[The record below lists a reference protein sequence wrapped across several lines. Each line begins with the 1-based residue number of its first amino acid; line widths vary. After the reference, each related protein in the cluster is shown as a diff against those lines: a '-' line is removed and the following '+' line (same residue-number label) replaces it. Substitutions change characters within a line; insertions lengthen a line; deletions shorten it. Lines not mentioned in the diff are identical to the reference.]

1 MKCISWSQC
10 FKCFFSPWW
19 CSPRPSLHTPPSPF
33 SLLLTNGAQ
42 YASFEYSTSSPKS
55 AEFDAFFPE
64 SEPIFSPLVTINAR
78 VITTPPHLTDEVVF
92 WVMNIFFFFFSLFL
106 KADFEDLKSTELSS
120 KTLLVCFGCFCGLQ
134 IGLCFSVFLG
144 VVVILWSYSC
154 EVWKYVRLHPGERS
168 WLKRLFFTMQTI
180 FRSAT
185 GASAFASTRMLSWN
199 ELNYWFWQPICLSY
213 LSNVFML
220 FIFWPYVFPLA

>member
-10 FKCFFSPWW
+10 FECFFSPWW

-78 VITTPPHLTDEVVF
+78 VITTPPHLTDDVVF
-92 WVMNIFFFFFSLFL
+92 WVMNIFCFFFLFIPQGWL
-106 KADFEDLKSTELSS
+106 LFTSPLNFLPKLCWFVLGVFADCK
-120 KTLLVCFGCFCGLQ
+120 LVC
-134 IGLCFSVFLG
+134 VFQSFW
-144 VVVILWSYSC
+144 VLWWSS
-154 EVWKYVRLHPGERS
+154 EVTAVKSGNMYAYIPEN
-168 WLKRLFFTMQTI
+168 
-180 FRSAT
+180 A
-185 GASAFASTRMLSWN
+185 N
-199 ELNYWFWQPICLSY
+199 D
-213 LSNVFML
+213 
-220 FIFWPYVFPLA
+220 FPLSHRSQRICQHTDAFLEWTQLLILTTHLPFISL

>member
-1 MKCISWSQC
+1 MGILMRNFHSYQNYHNYLLWSAYHGVSASSA
-10 FKCFFSPWW
+10 FFSPWW

-92 WVMNIFFFFFSLFL
+92 WVMNIFCFFFSLFL
-106 KADFEDLKSTELSS
+106 KADFYLQVHWTFFQNSAGLFWVFLRTANWFVFFSL
-120 KTLLVCFGCFCGLQ
+120 FGCCGDPLK
-134 IGLCFSVFLG
+134 LR
-144 VVVILWSYSC
+144 LWSL
-154 EVWKYVRLHPGERS
+154 E
-168 WLKRLFFTMQTI
+168 
-180 FRSAT
+180 
-185 GASAFASTRMLSWN
+185 
-199 ELNYWFWQPICLSY
+199 ICTLTSRRTF
-213 LSNVFML
+213 LT
-220 FIFWPYVFPLA
+220 